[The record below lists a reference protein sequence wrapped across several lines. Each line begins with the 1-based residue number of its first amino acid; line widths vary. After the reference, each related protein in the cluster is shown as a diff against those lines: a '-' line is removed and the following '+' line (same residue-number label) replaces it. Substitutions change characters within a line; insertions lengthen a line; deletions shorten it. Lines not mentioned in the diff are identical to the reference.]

1 MNAPPRNRR
10 VVLGATALILGMA
23 GLTAASVPLYD
34 LFCRATG
41 FGGTTQRAL
50 VAPGEASG
58 LLVRV
63 YFDAAVAPDLPWRFQ
78 PAQRVVEVL
87 PGQEHLAFYSAENVA
102 AEPVV
107 GTASFNV
114 TPHKVGGYFVKL
126 HCFCFERQ
134 TLAPGQRVEMP
145 VSFYVDAALLDDP
158 ATREVRQITLSYT
171 FFVDAEATAALRR
184 ARVAAAGG

>member
-1 MNAPPRNRR
+1 VRSAPRNRR
-10 VVLGATALILGMA
+10 VVLGATAMILGMA

-50 VAPGEASG
+50 MAPGEVPG
-58 LLVRV
+58 EPVRV
-63 YFDAAVAPDLPWRFQ
+63 YFDAAVAPGMPWRFQ
-78 PAQRVVEVL
+78 PAQRMVEVL
-87 PGQEHLAFYSAENVA
+87 PGEEHLAFYSAESTA
-102 AEPVV
+102 SEPVV

-126 HCFCFERQ
+126 HCFCFESQ
-134 TLAPGQRVEMP
+134 TLAPGQRIEMP
-145 VSFYVDAALLDDP
+145 VSFYVDPALLADP